1 MADMEDVLGVLH
13 QHLES
18 DAFHQK
24 LVEVFTRHGDPKGA
38 EWPTVFS
45 IQRWTQDTFPSIEL
59 APSMERNMSNES
71 IVIDLLNEVNIFW
84 HERADEE
91 LELQW
96 RVLRAMRSI
105 REYFEEN
112 KTLHPVGSVVYL
124 GDTNISPFVPLG
136 IHEARPYLRSG
147 LIQIYVRTFG

>member
-1 MADMEDVLGVLH
+1 MEDVLGVLH

-24 LVEVFTRHGDPKGA
+24 LVEVFTRHGEPDGVII
-38 EWPTVFS
+38 PTVYS
-45 IQRWTQDTFPSIEL
+45 IQRWAQDTFPSIEIM
-59 APSMERNMSNES
+59 PNMERNISNDT
-71 IVIDLLNEVNIFW
+71 IVIDLLNDVSIFW

-91 LELQW
+91 QGLLF

-112 KTLHPVGSVVYL
+112 KTLHPVGSVSYL

-136 IHEARPYLRSG
+136 IHTARPYLRSG
-147 LIQIYVRTFG
+147 TIQIYVRTFG